1 MSDHDSEMT
10 QPETESAWQ
19 AASAFSSN
27 GSDPGDG
34 SMGTDERGEAD
45 LDDRT
50 KFLSD
55 LARVMQTTVAGEQSR
70 NTEATDARLKAHLD
84 SIRAREALVA
94 EELREL
100 AKEDVKG
107 IDAWS
112 EGEIKRIKLERERR
126 IASRREQLQIRLEEH
141 RAVIAREVA
150 AVDAAVAGYRE
161 QMDEFFGRLELE
173 TDPVAIAS
181 YAGTQPIF
189 PDLTSIGIDD
199 VQPIAEAQP
208 EQPADYGYVV
218 NAAPVAEEQVVEA
231 QVVEEQVGPEA
242 LQEEPV
248 QELQAQEV
256 PQPEPVEQQFVAEE
270 PRAEQPQFEAA
281 QAQEAEQPVAEQAV
295 AEQPVAEQSQAAE
308 QPVAEQPVAEQP
320 VADQPSA
327 EQPQGDVIQETP
339 LVGVMDPGAGDR
351 SAESPWE
358 PGVGAAPVA
367 AVASEPVQAEGQAS
381 ADAGDQEQA
390 QGDAGEQVGEPETVA
405 AAEAHVVMPRSSGAG
420 SWLRWPTSSVDRS
433 DPGE

>member
-70 NTEATDARLKAHLD
+70 NTEATDARHKAHLD

-141 RAVIAREVA
+141 RAVISREVA

-173 TDPVAIAS
+173 TDPVKIAS

-218 NAAPVAEEQVVEA
+218 AAAPAVEEA
-231 QVVEEQVGPEA
+231 VVEEQVAQAP
-242 LQEEPV
+242 QEEPV
-248 QELQAQEV
+248 QELHAEEV
-256 PQPEPVEQQFVAEE
+256 PQPEAVEPQAVADEPQAVEQPAVEAVQEQVEQPVAE
-270 PRAEQPQFEAA
+270 
-281 QAQEAEQPVAEQAV
+281 QAQVADEAPAEQPVAEQ
-295 AEQPVAEQSQAAE
+295 EQEQ
-308 QPVAEQPVAEQP
+308 
-320 VADQPSA
+320 
-327 EQPQGDVIQETP
+327 GTGQETP

-351 SAESPWE
+351 PVENPWG
-358 PGVGAAPVA
+358 PGVEAAPVA
-367 AVASEPVQAEGQAS
+367 AVASEPGQAEAQAQ
-381 ADAGDQEQA
+381 ADAGDQVQEQA
-390 QGDAGEQVGEPETVA
+390 QGEAGQEVGEPETVA

>member
-100 AKEDVKG
+100 AKDDVKG

-218 NAAPVAEEQVVEA
+218 NAAPVVEE
-231 QVVEEQVGPEA
+231 QVVEEQVVQEA
-242 LQEEPV
+242 AHEEPV
-248 QELQAQEV
+248 QELQPEEV
-256 PQPEPVEQQFVAEE
+256 SQPEPVEQQHVADE
-270 PRAEQPQFEAA
+270 PQPMEQPQVDAEQPQAA
-281 QAQEAEQPVAEQAV
+281 EPLAEQAV
-295 AEQPVAEQSQAAE
+295 AE

-320 VADQPSA
+320 QAEQPVA
-327 EQPQGDVIQETP
+327 EQPQVETPVQETP
-339 LVGVMDPGAGDR
+339 LVGVMDPEAGDR
-351 SAESPWE
+351 PVENPWG
-358 PGVGAAPVA
+358 PGVEAGVVA
-367 AVASEPVQAEGQAS
+367 AVAAEPVQAEAPVQAQ

-390 QGDAGEQVGEPETVA
+390 QGEAAEQVGEPETVA

>member
-100 AKEDVKG
+100 AKDDVKG

-150 AVDAAVAGYRE
+150 AVDAAVSGYRE

-181 YAGTQPIF
+181 YAGTQPTF

-218 NAAPVAEEQVVEA
+218 NAAPVVEAPVVEAHVVEA
-231 QVVEEQVGPEA
+231 QVVEEVPQV
-242 LQEEPV
+242 EPV
-248 QELQAQEV
+248 QELQPAEV
-256 PQPEPVEQQFVAEE
+256 QQPEPIEQQFV
-270 PRAEQPQFEAA
+270 
-281 QAQEAEQPVAEQAV
+281 
-295 AEQPVAEQSQAAE
+295 AE

-320 VADQPSA
+320 QVVAEQPVAEQPVAEQAVAEQAIAEQPQVADQPPA
-327 EQPQGDVIQETP
+327 EQPQGEGVVQEAP
-339 LVGVMDPGAGDR
+339 LVGVMDPDAGDR
-351 SAESPWE
+351 PVENPWG
-358 PGVGAAPVA
+358 PGVEAAAVA
-367 AVASEPVQAEGQAS
+367 AVADEPVQAEAQVQ
-381 ADAGDQEQA
+381 ADATDQEQV
-390 QGDAGEQVGEPETVA
+390 QGEAGEQIGEPETVA

>member
-70 NTEATDARLKAHLD
+70 NTEATDARHKAHLD

-141 RAVIAREVA
+141 RAVISREVA

-173 TDPVAIAS
+173 TDPVKIAS

-208 EQPADYGYVV
+208 EHPADYGYVV
-218 NAAPVAEEQVVEA
+218 AAAPVVEE
-231 QVVEEQVGPEA
+231 QVVEEQVAQAP
-242 LQEEPV
+242 QEEPV
-248 QELQAQEV
+248 QELQAEEV
-256 PQPEPVEQQFVAEE
+256 PQPEPVEQQHVAEE
-270 PRAEQPQFEAA
+270 PQAVEQPTVEAVQE
-281 QAQEAEQPVAEQAV
+281 QAVEQPAVQEQEIEQPVAEQAQV
-295 AEQPVAEQSQAAE
+295 ADEAPVEQPVAEHEQE
-308 QPVAEQPVAEQP
+308 QPVV
-320 VADQPSA
+320 
-327 EQPQGDVIQETP
+327 QETP

-351 SAESPWE
+351 PVENPWG
-358 PGVGAAPVA
+358 PGVEAAPVA
-367 AVASEPVQAEGQAS
+367 AVASEPVQAEAPAQA
-381 ADAGDQEQA
+381 DPGEQIQEQA
-390 QGDAGEQVGEPETVA
+390 QGEAGQEVGEPETVA

>member
-1 MSDHDSEMT
+1 
-10 QPETESAWQ
+10 
-19 AASAFSSN
+19 
-27 GSDPGDG
+27 
-34 SMGTDERGEAD
+34 
-45 LDDRT
+45 
-50 KFLSD
+50 
-55 LARVMQTTVAGEQSR
+55 MQTTVAGEQSR
-70 NTEATDARLKAHLD
+70 NTEATDARHKAHLD

-141 RAVIAREVA
+141 RAVISREVA

-173 TDPVAIAS
+173 TDPVKIAS

-218 NAAPVAEEQVVEA
+218 AAAPVVEE
-231 QVVEEQVGPEA
+231 QVVEEQVAQAP
-242 LQEEPV
+242 QEEPV
-248 QELQAQEV
+248 QEIVAEEV
-256 PQPEPVEQQFVAEE
+256 PQPEPVEQQHVAEE
-270 PRAEQPQFEAA
+270 P
-281 QAQEAEQPVAEQAV
+281 QAV
-295 AEQPVAEQSQAAE
+295 EAVQQPAVEAVQEQEVE
-308 QPVAEQPVAEQP
+308 QPVAEQPQIADESPVEQP
-320 VADQPSA
+320 VGEQEPDQP
-327 EQPQGDVIQETP
+327 VVQETP

-351 SAESPWE
+351 PVENPWG
-358 PGVGAAPVA
+358 PGVEAAPVA
-367 AVASEPVQAEGQAS
+367 AVASEPVQAETQAQ
-381 ADAGDQEQA
+381 ADAAEQTKEQVQGEAGQE
-390 QGDAGEQVGEPETVA
+390 VGEPETVA

>member
-70 NTEATDARLKAHLD
+70 NTEATDARHKAHLD

-141 RAVIAREVA
+141 RAVISREVA

-173 TDPVAIAS
+173 TDPVKIAS

-218 NAAPVAEEQVVEA
+218 AAAPAVEEA
-231 QVVEEQVGPEA
+231 VVEEQVAQAPR
-242 LQEEPV
+242 EEPV
-248 QELQAQEV
+248 QELQAEEV
-256 PQPEPVEQQFVAEE
+256 PQPEPVEPQAVADEPQAVEQPAVEAVQEQVEQPVAE
-270 PRAEQPQFEAA
+270 
-281 QAQEAEQPVAEQAV
+281 QAQVADEAPAEQPVAEQ
-295 AEQPVAEQSQAAE
+295 EQEQ
-308 QPVAEQPVAEQP
+308 
-320 VADQPSA
+320 
-327 EQPQGDVIQETP
+327 GTGQETP

-351 SAESPWE
+351 PVENPWG
-358 PGVGAAPVA
+358 PGVEAAPVA
-367 AVASEPVQAEGQAS
+367 AVASEPVQAEAQAQT
-381 ADAGDQEQA
+381 DTGDQVQEQA
-390 QGDAGEQVGEPETVA
+390 QGEAGQEVGEPETVA

>member
-1 MSDHDSEMT
+1 MADHESEMT
-10 QPETESAWQ
+10 QPETGDAWQ

-27 GSDPGDG
+27 GTDPGDG
-34 SMGTDERGEAD
+34 YGGDGEAD
-45 LDDRT
+45 LDDRG

-55 LARVMQTTVAGEQSR
+55 LARVMQTTVAGEQAR

-100 AKEDVKG
+100 AKDDVKG

-141 RAVIAREVA
+141 RAVISREVA
-150 AVDAAVAGYRE
+150 AVEVAVAGYRE

-173 TDPVAIAS
+173 TDPVKIAS
-181 YAGTQPIF
+181 HAGTQPTF

-199 VQPIAEAQP
+199 VQPAAEAP
-208 EQPADYGYVV
+208 AEQPAEYGYVV
-218 NAAPVAEEQVVEA
+218 AAAPVIEEAVTHD
-231 QVVEEQVGPEA
+231 
-242 LQEEPV
+242 EPV
-248 QELQAQEV
+248 AQEV
-256 PQPEPVEQQFVAEE
+256 PVAE
-270 PRAEQPQFEAA
+270 AEAP
-281 QAQEAEQPVAEQAV
+281 QEAPQGFMAQVAEQLEEAQQPPAQETV
-295 AEQPVAEQSQAAE
+295 QAESH
-308 QPVAEQPVAEQP
+308 
-320 VADQPSA
+320 DQPA
-327 EQPQGDVIQETP
+327 GDQFQGDQPQGDQSHGEGFVEAAP
-339 LVGVMDPGAGDR
+339 MVGVMDPEAGER
-351 SAESPWE
+351 PSETSWE
-358 PGVGAAPVA
+358 PGVEVA
-367 AVASEPVQAEGQAS
+367 AVAVEANGTESQADVQEHGQN
-381 ADAGDQEQA
+381 E
-390 QGDAGEQVGEPETVA
+390 GEQTGEPDTVA

>member
-100 AKEDVKG
+100 AKDDVKG

-141 RAVIAREVA
+141 RAVISREVA

-173 TDPVAIAS
+173 TDPVKIAS

-218 NAAPVAEEQVVEA
+218 NAAPVVEEQVVEEHIVQEA
-231 QVVEEQVGPEA
+231 PQV
-242 LQEEPV
+242 EPV
-248 QELQAQEV
+248 QELQPEEA
-256 PQPEPVEQQFVAEE
+256 PQAE
-270 PRAEQPQFEAA
+270 
-281 QAQEAEQPVAEQAV
+281 PVAEQQVV
-295 AEQPVAEQSQAAE
+295 ADEPQAA

-320 VADQPSA
+320 QVAEEQPVA
-327 EQPQGDVIQETP
+327 EQPVAELAVAEQAVAEAPQIAEQPVPEQPQAEEIVPATP
-339 LVGVMDPGAGDR
+339 LVGVMDPDAGDR
-351 SAESPWE
+351 PVENPWG
-358 PGVGAAPVA
+358 PGVEAAAVA
-367 AVASEPVQAEGQAS
+367 AVADEPGNAEAQS
-381 ADAGDQEQA
+381 PADTGDQEQA
-390 QGDAGEQVGEPETVA
+390 QGDAGEQIGEPETVA

>member
-100 AKEDVKG
+100 AKDDVKG

-181 YAGTQPIF
+181 YAGTQPTF

-208 EQPADYGYVV
+208 EQPTDYGYVV
-218 NAAPVAEEQVVEA
+218 NAAPVVEEQVVEA
-231 QVVEEQVGPEA
+231 QVIEEVPHV
-242 LQEEPV
+242 EPV
-248 QELQAQEV
+248 QELQPQEV
-256 PQPEPVEQQFVAEE
+256 QQPEPVEPQVV
-270 PRAEQPQFEAA
+270 AEQPVV
-281 QAQEAEQPVAEQAV
+281 EQPVAEQAV
-295 AEQPVAEQSQAAE
+295 AEQAIAE
-308 QPVAEQPVAEQP
+308 QPQ
-320 VADQPSA
+320 VADQPPA
-327 EQPQGDVIQETP
+327 EQPQGEGVLQETP
-339 LVGVMDPGAGDR
+339 LVGVMDPDAGDR
-351 SAESPWE
+351 PVENPWG
-358 PGVGAAPVA
+358 PGVEAAAVA
-367 AVASEPVQAEGQAS
+367 AVADEPVQAEAQVQ
-381 ADAGDQEQA
+381 ADATDQEQV
-390 QGDAGEQVGEPETVA
+390 QGEAGEQIGEPETVA